1 MSNKSYNEFKK
12 LLEEEGYFFSTSL
25 ENFIG
30 FENNF
35 DNWNYNSKNIF
46 NISNEGINT
55 IKSENILSN
64 ISIDKRYFFFIKLPK
79 IIVLYSYSK
88 GEMVEYYTVGPY
100 IFLINTLKKKINP
113 DKVKIIKKY
122 SIGSKSIFKFF
133 NSIIKKSLVRNNKK
147 FMQKLTFRIFNNQK
161 PSIVKDR
168 INKIM
173 KFEINKKSK
182 YENQFNKQKMS
193 NL

>member
-147 FMQKLTFRIFNNQK
+147 FMQKLTFRIFNN
-161 PSIVKDR
+161 
-168 INKIM
+168 
-173 KFEINKKSK
+173 
-182 YENQFNKQKMS
+182 
-193 NL
+193 